1 MWEKPKVH
9 LYLQKI
15 SDTYSAKVAK
25 VAFAKNVLFYLKFN
39 FSQFLIV
46 WKGVN
51 VKLGTAYLPPDS
63 H

>member
-1 MWEKPKVH
+1 MCQKPKVH
-9 LYLQKI
+9 LYLQKV
-15 SDTYSAKVAK
+15 SDIYDPKVAK
-25 VAFAKNVLFYLKFN
+25 VAFTKNVSFDLECN

-51 VKLGTAYLPPDS
+51 VKLGTASLPPNS